1 MRNNELTK
9 KNNTTFFPFCIFF
22 FKQCVQ
28 FSYGFHFTVVSSHWN
43 AEKEK
48 KGKEDWKSGINRTW
62 KKKRIKVLCCVGF
75 MTKWP
80 DIRYLF
86 VVKIGLGWDSFPERN
101 KLLSIFFLFVRLF
114 DWLKNPA
121 FESRYELIKI
131 KGTPVFY
138 WARKVR
144 KFHKLRSFVII
155 SKELTNQN
163 NTIYSLCIL
172 WCL

>member
-1 MRNNELTK
+1 MYNIHSDPFLLHGSQFTLKCRERKEGK
-9 KNNTTFFPFCIFF
+9 K
-22 FKQCVQ
+22 
-28 FSYGFHFTVVSSHWN
+28 
-43 AEKEK
+43 A
-48 KGKEDWKSGINRTW
+48 WKSGKNRTLE